1 MFLQPCKA
9 FSGTAR
15 TLCSLAKPSAERR
28 GHFAKLQNSQRN
40 CGDTLQPCKTFSGTA
55 RTFCKATIAFF
66 SLHFP
71 FVSQQTSL
79 RE

>member
-28 GHFAKLQNSQRN
+28 GHFAKLQNSQRD
-40 CGDTLQPCKTFSGTA
+40 GADVLQGYNSFFQFTFS
-55 RTFCKATIAFF
+55 FC
-66 SLHFP
+66 
-71 FVSQQTSL
+71 VSTDQSSGVTVTVA
-79 RE
+79 